1 MLGALGHAVSPVIE
15 YGVRPMLAGAC
26 DGVNLLPD
34 SPTTLVT
41 SDREPGVEQDKANRG
56 RVDPAQSDQ
65 QLADQLLVVRCQL
78 GERAAFDDLIRRWA
92 GPLHRYALK
101 LTHDPALAS
110 DLTQEIWLRVIQG
123 LGRLREA
130 GQFRAWLFGI
140 AHRTFVDRLRVRY
153 ATPVDTGMA
162 LDEFAADEDIAVDP
176 ATARALASGMASLP
190 MIERE
195 VLTLF
200 YLEELS
206 LAEIAQVLGIPTG
219 TVKSR
224 LFRARTLLRKH
235 ILEGVPT

>member
-1 MLGALGHAVSPVIE
+1 MQ
-15 YGVRPMLAGAC
+15 
-26 DGVNLLPD
+26 
-34 SPTTLVT
+34 
-41 SDREPGVEQDKANRG
+41 QDKANRG
-56 RVDPAQSDQ
+56 RADQEPSDQ

-78 GERAAFDDLIRRWA
+78 GERAAFDDLIQRWA

-110 DLTQEIWLRVIQG
+110 DLTQDIWLRVIQG

-140 AHRTFVDRLRVRY
+140 AHRTFVDRLRIRY
-153 ATPVDTGMA
+153 ATPVDTGME
-162 LDEFAADEDIAVDP
+162 LEDFAAEEDIAADP
-176 ATARALASGMASLP
+176 VMERALATGMASLP
-190 MIERE
+190 VVERE

-206 LAEIAQVLGIPTG
+206 LAEIAHVLGIPTG